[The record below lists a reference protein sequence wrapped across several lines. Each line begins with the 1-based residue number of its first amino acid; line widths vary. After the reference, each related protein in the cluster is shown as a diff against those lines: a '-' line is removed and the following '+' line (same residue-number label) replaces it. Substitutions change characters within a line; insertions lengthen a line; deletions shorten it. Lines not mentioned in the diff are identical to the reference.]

1 MKTFTTILLVMSA
14 ATGFAQTFTDKI
26 TKEFKFEKQSAQNT
40 LVLANINGH
49 VKVESYS
56 GDKILIEAERII
68 KAKTNER
75 LELGK
80 QEMQLRQIDNY
91 DTIIFYVGNN
101 CTKFGYQRN
110 KKGNGNWGYNWNCN
124 DDDCRDKYDYKF
136 DFTVKV
142 PLGINV
148 DVSTV
153 NDGNVIV
160 KQVKAAV
167 KANNINGSIT
177 LEGLEGSTV
186 ASTINGNLDFD
197 FVKNPTGNCRFY
209 TLNGDINAYFQKGLA
224 ANMGFKSFNGD
235 LYTNLVKLESMPMEV
250 EKVKN
255 ENGYHLKVGGSK
267 YKIGAGGPT
276 LEFETFNGDA
286 IVKER

>member
-1 MKTFTTILLVMSA
+1 MKTCTTILLVMLA
-14 ATGFAQTFTDKI
+14 ATSFAQTFTDKI
-26 TKEFKFEKQSAQNT
+26 TKEFKFEKVSPQNT

-49 VKVESYS
+49 VKVEGYA
-56 GDKILIEAERII
+56 GDKIMIEAERTIT
-68 KAKTNER
+68 AKTNER

-110 KKGNGNWGYNWNCN
+110 KKGNDHWGYNWNCD
-124 DDDCRDKYDYKF
+124 DDDCRDKYDYTF
-136 DFTVKV
+136 NFLVKV
-142 PLGINV
+142 PQGVNV

-160 KQVKAAV
+160 KHVKAAV
-167 KANNINGSIT
+167 KANNVNGSIT
-177 LEGLEGSTV
+177 LEALEGATT
-186 ASTINGNLDFD
+186 AHTINGDLDFD

-209 TLNGDINAYFQKGLA
+209 TLNGDINAYFPKGLT

-235 LYTNLVKLESMPMEV
+235 LYTNLDNLTSIPMDV
-250 EKVKN
+250 EKVKG
-255 ENGYHLKVGGSK
+255 ENGYHLKVGGAK
-267 YKIGAGGPT
+267 YKIRQGGP
-276 LEFETFNGDA
+276 LLDFETFNGDA
-286 IVKER
+286 IIKER